1 MTIASLPVTIKQ
13 APYRPSAGL
22 SLLFTLLKRLGAIA
36 VFLLV
41 WEIVPRLGL
50 VSAAFLPPFSKVA
63 SAWWDMLLDGTTATN
78 LGTSLVRS
86 ASGFGLA
93 LLVAVPLGLLIG
105 WYKTLA
111 EILNPV
117 IEIFRNT
124 ATLALLPVFIL
135 LLGIGETSKIAIV
148 FYACTW
154 AILLNTISGV
164 RNVDPLLIKSAK
176 SMGLGPLGLFRKVV
190 LPSSVP
196 TIFTGIRL
204 AGATSILVLVAA
216 EMVGANAGLGY
227 YITYAQNNF
236 QIARM
241 YAGIITVS
249 LLGLTINAGLVRLER
264 HFSAWKH

>member
-1 MTIASLPVTIKQ
+1 MPASIARSLSPPSPVDVRSPLGFVLN
-13 APYRPSAGL
+13 A
-22 SLLFTLLKRLGAIA
+22 LKRVIAIA
-36 VFLLV
+36 LLLIL
-41 WEIVPRLGL
+41 WEAAPRAGL

-63 SAWWDMLLDGTTATN
+63 LAWIDMLQDGTTLAN
-78 LGTSLVRS
+78 LTASVVRS
-86 ASGFGLA
+86 ATGFGLA
-93 LLVAVPLGLLIG
+93 LLVGVPLGLLIG
-105 WYKTLA
+105 WYKGA
-111 EILNPV
+111 GDVLNPL
-117 IEIFRNT
+117 IEVFRNT

-164 RNVDPLLIKSAK
+164 RSVDPLLIKSAK
-176 SMGLGPLGLFRKVV
+176 SMGLGPLRLFQKVV
-190 LPSSVP
+190 LPASVP

-241 YAGIITVS
+241 YAGILSVS
-249 LLGLTINAGLVRLER
+249 MLGLAINYALVSLER
-264 HFSAWKH
+264 HFSAWKQ